1 MGLGCGCSAPPM
13 GGLGQLTTVASSLAA
28 GFSIAGAGATG
39 LILGY
44 FLGKHAQR
52 TGLALNRGRR
62 HRRGRR

>member
-1 MGLGCGCSAPPM
+1 MTAA
-13 GGLGQLTTVASSLAA
+13 TSLAA

-52 TGLALNRGRR
+52 VGLAWNGRR
-62 HRRGRR
+62 RRSRR